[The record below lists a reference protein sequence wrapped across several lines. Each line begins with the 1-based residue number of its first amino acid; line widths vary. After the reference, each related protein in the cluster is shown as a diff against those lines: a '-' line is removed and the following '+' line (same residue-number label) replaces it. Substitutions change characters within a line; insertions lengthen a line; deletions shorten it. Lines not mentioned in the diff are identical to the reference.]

1 MMKEKRILLLGAYS
15 MEVVE
20 CGGALLKNA
29 LNGGKSH
36 AAIAFAGEKMQSDLK
51 KSAEILQTS
60 VEFLNMD
67 TGKITASYEEKL
79 QMIRV
84 IRSFRPDIIIT
95 QDTEHCVYDLDPAS
109 CDCTFLTASGLFLPR
124 GSLLRSF
131 LQQAALP
138 L

>member
-1 MMKEKRILLLGAYS
+1 MKEKRILLLGAYS

-67 TGKITASYEEKL
+67 TGKITASFCKRL
-79 QMIRV
+79 SAFSQLL
-84 IRSFRPDIIIT
+84 S
-95 QDTEHCVYDLDPAS
+95 
-109 CDCTFLTASGLFLPR
+109 PR
-124 GSLLRSF
+124 EVSL
-131 LQQAALP
+131 
-138 L
+138 

>member
-51 KSAEILQTS
+51 NQLK
-60 VEFLNMD
+60 FY
-67 TGKITASYEEKL
+67 K
-79 QMIRV
+79 
-84 IRSFRPDIIIT
+84 
-95 QDTEHCVYDLDPAS
+95 
-109 CDCTFLTASGLFLPR
+109 
-124 GSLLRSF
+124 
-131 LQQAALP
+131 LP
-138 L
+138 LNF

>member
-51 KSAEILQTS
+51 KSAEIQ
-60 VEFLNMD
+60 
-67 TGKITASYEEKL
+67 
-79 QMIRV
+79 
-84 IRSFRPDIIIT
+84 
-95 QDTEHCVYDLDPAS
+95 
-109 CDCTFLTASGLFLPR
+109 
-124 GSLLRSF
+124 
-131 LQQAALP
+131 
-138 L
+138 

>member
-51 KSAEILQTS
+51 KSA
-60 VEFLNMD
+60 
-67 TGKITASYEEKL
+67 
-79 QMIRV
+79 
-84 IRSFRPDIIIT
+84 
-95 QDTEHCVYDLDPAS
+95 
-109 CDCTFLTASGLFLPR
+109 
-124 GSLLRSF
+124 
-131 LQQAALP
+131 
-138 L
+138 

>member
-79 QMIRV
+79 VQK
-84 IRSFRPDIIIT
+84 
-95 QDTEHCVYDLDPAS
+95 L
-109 CDCTFLTASGLFLPR
+109 
-124 GSLLRSF
+124 
-131 LQQAALP
+131 
-138 L
+138 

>member
-51 KSAEILQTS
+51 KSAEALTLGYNPSPKLGLKGKNNPVPNKS
-60 VEFLNMD
+60 VSIPKAIKENTLKY
-67 TGKITASYEEKL
+67 T
-79 QMIRV
+79 
-84 IRSFRPDIIIT
+84 
-95 QDTEHCVYDLDPAS
+95 
-109 CDCTFLTASGLFLPR
+109 DCCK
-124 GSLLRSF
+124 
-131 LQQAALP
+131 P
-138 L
+138 LSIFFCR